1 MRGRSKAEGIYI
13 HIADSWC
20 CTAETNIVKT
30 LYFNKRY
37 ANSKIK
43 ILSWKKKTNPSIW
56 GLSLPVVGMSLTFKL
71 EGEKK
76 GGRSSRE

>member
-43 ILSWKKKTNPSIW
+43 ILSWKKKNQPINLGTLIACGWDVSYI
-56 GLSLPVVGMSLTFKL
+56 
-71 EGEKK
+71 
-76 GGRSSRE
+76 